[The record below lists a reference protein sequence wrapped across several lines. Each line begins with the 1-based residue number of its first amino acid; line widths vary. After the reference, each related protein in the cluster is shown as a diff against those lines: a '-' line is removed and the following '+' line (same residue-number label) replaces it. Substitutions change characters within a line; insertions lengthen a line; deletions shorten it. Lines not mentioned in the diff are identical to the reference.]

1 VGVSEEM
8 VKEEERRLKK
18 FLRKIKLRRKKE
30 QAETPK

>member
-18 FLRKIKLRRKKE
+18 FLRKIRQRRKKGE
-30 QAETPK
+30 AETPK